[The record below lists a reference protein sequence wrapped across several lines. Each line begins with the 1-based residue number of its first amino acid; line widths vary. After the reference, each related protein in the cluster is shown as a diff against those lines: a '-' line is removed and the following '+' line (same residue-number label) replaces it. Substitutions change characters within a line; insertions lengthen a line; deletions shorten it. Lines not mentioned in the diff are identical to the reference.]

1 MKTTIRNTR
10 KNKKLSRLRHTAG
23 KTADREALQFLA
35 ELYHLIVCT
44 NNSLTHIYLAVD
56 TMPAELKEKQRVFDE
71 IKRVRSLCKNVLRTL
86 DSLT

>member
-10 KNKKLSRLRHTAG
+10 FRHTAG

-71 IKRVRSLCKNVLRTL
+71 IKKIRTLTKKVYRTL